1 MKSDRAACLALYNR
15 ASTDY
20 YAGSRFIGGVA
31 AMRISFKTLVA
42 CASLSF
48 MALSQPATA
57 QEPVHAYFGASTLTI
72 GGGTAVIDLPDVEFT
87 TRFNENTG
95 TFASKLKDSDDIFDE
110 IGFSLNAAFATPIG
124 GNKQAV
130 LSGFYADVS
139 DDGNETCASPSSGN
153 ATCNWVNINGSG
165 TNGNIADSGLSTVVN
180 SDRDVKFWGASLESR
195 WLAGPAMMGVTQAPS
210 PKYFSIG
217 ADIRG
222 IDQELSLRTTN
233 PGNAVVST
241 YNEDLDTTYY
251 GAFVSYGGDYKP
263 FLFRGLWD
271 SWGLQSSFQARAGVY
286 YADADYSGRMAGVV
300 TGALNLSESDVAFIG
315 GLSLVTSKQISR
327 RASLSLRS
335 DYEYYSWVPD
345 MAYANNAPGN
355 FTGPNTRTSIDD
367 DDAFS
372 MRTSLRL
379 TIKLGPD
386 SVMENYK

>member
-1 MKSDRAACLALYNR
+1 M
-15 ASTDY
+15 
-20 YAGSRFIGGVA
+20 V
-31 AMRISFKTLVA
+31 AMRISFKTLAGCVSLALVGVA
-42 CASLSF
+42 F
-48 MALSQPATA
+48 PAAA

-95 TFASKLKDSDDIFDE
+95 NFASKFKDSDDIFDE
-110 IGFSLNAAFATPIG
+110 LGFNINGAFAAPIG
-124 GNKQAV
+124 GNKQVV

-139 DDGNETCASPSSGN
+139 DDGNETCASPASGN

-222 IDQELSLRTTN
+222 IDQDLSLRTTN

-251 GAFVSYGGDYKP
+251 GAFLSYGGDYKP

-372 MRTSLRL
+372 IKTSLRL